1 MKKTPMTKNSPYKL
15 SKNVLKG
22 KTILI
27 TGAGDGIG
35 RSAAISY
42 ASQGATVILLGKTKA
57 KLEKVYDEIEQHGY
71 PAPSISLM
79 DLLLA
84 DANDY
89 PELIDNLIKEFNQLD
104 GLLLNAAILGD
115 RSPIEQYDVQKWV
128 ETIHI
133 NLTSQFILVKTL
145 LPALKKSDN
154 ASVVFTSS
162 GVGKTGKAFW
172 GAYSVSKF
180 GVEGLC
186 QILAEEFDN
195 DSTIRFNCINP
206 GAIRTKMRKS
216 AYPLENPEDLLA
228 PEEVME
234 KYLWL
239 MSEASKN
246 ISGKSFDCQQ

>member
-1 MKKTPMTKNSPYKL
+1 MSSGLNKNCL
-15 SKNVLKG
+15 TD

-27 TGAGDGIG
+27 TGAGSGIG
-35 RSAAISY
+35 KATAITY
-42 ASQGATVILLGKTKA
+42 ASHGATVILLGKTSS
-57 KLEKVYDEIEQHGY
+57 KLEKVYDEIEKLGY
-71 PAPSISLM
+71 PTPSISLM

-89 PELIDNLIKEFNQLD
+89 QELIDNLIKEFNQLD

-115 RSPIEQYDVQKWV
+115 RSPIEQYDVQKWL

-162 GVGKTGKAFW
+162 SVGKTGKAFW

-195 DSTIRFNCINP
+195 DSSVRFNCINP
-206 GAIRTKMRKS
+206 GAVRTKMRKE
-216 AYPLENPEDLLA
+216 AYPLENPDDL
-228 PEEVME
+228 PTPDMIME

-239 MSEASKN
+239 MSNASKN

>member
-1 MKKTPMTKNSPYKL
+1 MMSALNNNNLTD
-15 SKNVLKG
+15 
-22 KTILI
+22 KTILV
-27 TGAGDGIG
+27 TGAGSGIG
-35 RSAAISY
+35 KAAAITY
-42 ASQGATVILLGKTKA
+42 ALHGANVILLGKTSS
-57 KLEKVYDEIEQHGY
+57 KLEKVYDEIEKLDCHT
-71 PAPSISLM
+71 PSISLM
-79 DLLLA
+79 DLLVA

-89 PELIDNLIKEFNQLD
+89 QELIDNLLEEFNQLD

-115 RSPIEQYDVQKWV
+115 RSPIEQYDILKWV

-195 DSTIRFNCINP
+195 DSSIRFNCINP
-206 GAIRTKMRKS
+206 GAVRTKMRKE
-216 AYPLENPEDLLA
+216 AYPLEDPKDLPT
-228 PEEVME
+228 PEEIME

-246 ISGKSFDCQQ
+246 ISGKSFNCQQ

>member
-1 MKKTPMTKNSPYKL
+1 MVFGINKNSLANKI
-15 SKNVLKG
+15 
-22 KTILI
+22 ILV
-27 TGAGDGIG
+27 TGAGSGVG
-35 RSAAISY
+35 KSAAITY
-42 ASQGATVILLGKTKA
+42 ASHGANVILLGKA
-57 KLEKVYDEIEQHGY
+57 SSKLGKVYDEIEKLDC

-79 DLLLA
+79 DLLVA
-84 DANDY
+84 DADDY
-89 PELIDNLIKEFNQLD
+89 QELIDNLLTEFNQLD
-104 GLLLNAAILGD
+104 GLLLNAGVLGD

-195 DSTIRFNCINP
+195 DSSVRFNCINP
-206 GAIRTKMRKS
+206 GAVRTKMRKE
-216 AYPLENPEDLLA
+216 AYPLENPDDL
-228 PEEVME
+228 PTPDMIME

-239 MSEASKN
+239 MSDASKN